1 MIIITH
7 SDADGIISAHLIQK
21 IAGPGR
27 IAFASQQTIVKSLDY
42 FASKKKEKLIILDIA
57 PTPETLKKASMF
69 KEVLWIDHHE
79 KTVEKIPERINF
91 IHNKMP
97 STAAVISEKFNIGE
111 KLVEIA
117 NEIDTNNVK
126 SQDAERLQDY
136 ISYIKGT
143 AKGIIFQPLA
153 KELIERMNN
162 LSFLS
167 FPEIALK
174 VIAHKVHEKQRVES
188 LVIDSHAIRDEK
200 LVFVEPKARV
210 STYEILE
217 QAKGDYIVILNQSN
231 KGTKLEFRTGSDKDV
246 LKLAKLFKGSG
257 NLHAAAAFTDNTNV
271 SNIKKKIVNFIKK
284 KV

>member
-27 IAFASQQTIVKSLDY
+27 IAFASQATIVKSLDY

-57 PTPETLKKASMF
+57 PTPETLKKASSF

-79 KTVEKIPERINF
+79 KTVEKIPDRINF
-91 IHNKMP
+91 IQSKSP
-97 STAAVISEKFNIGE
+97 STAAVIAEKFNIGE

-126 SQDAERLQDY
+126 SEDAERLRDY

-174 VIAHKVHEKQRVES
+174 VMAHKVKERQRVES
-188 LVIDSHAIRDEK
+188 LVIDSHDIRNDK
-200 LVFVEPKARV
+200 LIFVEPKARV
-210 STYEILE
+210 STYEILK
-217 QAKGDYIVILNQSN
+217 QAKGDYVIILNRSN

-246 LKLAKLFKGSG
+246 LKLAKLFKGG
-257 NLHAAAAFTDNTNV
+257 GHLHAAAAFTDNTNV